1 MSNSGLGV
9 GVGALLTG
17 KIFRHYNQLPFPWVF
32 LFVLTVK
39 YKVYSNER
47 NMSIEEIKGKCV
59 DSFVVVV

>member
-1 MSNSGLGV
+1 
-9 GVGALLTG
+9 
-17 KIFRHYNQLPFPWVF
+17 VF

-59 DSFVVVV
+59 DSFVV